1 MTKKKL
7 IHNHQVKTCGN
18 CGIELLEEDNFIIVS
33 NTLGVGSN
41 FFHSTPAD
49 CAAASDRPV
58 IIPKN
63 YKKHLYLLD
72 NIL

>member
-1 MTKKKL
+1 MIKKKL
-7 IHNHQVKTCGN
+7 IHHHEIKTCGN
-18 CGIELLEEDNFIIVS
+18 CGIQLMEEDDFLIVS

-41 FFHSTPAD
+41 FFHASPD
-49 CAAASDRPV
+49 GCAAASERPV